1 MVKKLRE
8 YNKQILAGVSALLLI
23 VFLAPTA
30 VQQCTRANA
39 RPSTV
44 WATTK
49 DGSKLTL
56 GEREELRPQLAVLEV
71 LGDPVAST
79 LGLAKNP
86 DHWWLLVKEAKDA
99 GLVGGPSDGR
109 ALLEGLAAR
118 TNRKPDDLLAILS
131 AQTRQPMNSVLTTLA
146 DLRGVYRLA
155 ELVTG
160 SSRLGDARA
169 RLAARELLTDVTCE
183 IVPIDAA
190 LVGDAVP
197 VAPPTPDQLAEV
209 FNAGKSSL
217 SGAGPNGTGYK
228 FPDRIKLEWLFIAA
242 PEVARAMAS
251 DPALGQVELRKEF
264 LRNPT
269 AYGAPAA
276 ESSPNFDQYKDKV
289 RDAVQRRLVR
299 ERGERIAAAV
309 REWNRAATK
318 DFPVEGGVI
327 KLPADWRE
335 RVPTFAKLAEELT
348 NKLALPLPRVDSSG
362 PNWMTPADLDANAFL
377 GKATT
382 SEFGQPQALSALVKG
397 LREFD
402 ANTRMPLQ
410 AGIVGPMLVT
420 PNDDMIIWRVTEAQ
434 PSHEP
439 AALDEVRDQV
449 LRDTTAK
456 LRYAELAKRANDILA
471 AANKDGM
478 AAVARTYGT
487 TVENATGVHLADPNI
502 LRQFGARF
510 AGSLPKAGQDADAIR
525 AVVAKAATL
534 PSDKPIASVPDADRT
549 LAVPVEKRLALLIAR
564 ITDVK
569 PLTIEDYQEFG
580 RSGRLQA
587 ALGQD
592 DTRVDPIKVLSAEAT
607 EKRLGFVRMNPQGP
621 DRVAPSDAPAF

>member
-8 YNKQILAGVSALLLI
+8 YNKQILAGVSALLLV

-30 VQQCTRANA
+30 VQQCTRLDAK
-39 RPSTV
+39 PSTV

-49 DGSKLTL
+49 DGTKLTL
-56 GEREELRPQLAVLEV
+56 GEREELRPQLAVLEL

-109 ALLEGLAAR
+109 ALLDAMAAR
-118 TNRKPDDLLAILS
+118 TNRKADDLLSILS
-131 AQTRQPMNSVLTTLA
+131 AQSRQPINSVLTTLA

-169 RLAARELLTDVTCE
+169 RLAARELLTDVGCE

-190 LVGDAVP
+190 LVGDVVP
-197 VAPPTPDQLAEV
+197 VAPPTPDQMAEV

-217 SGAGPNGTGYK
+217 AGAGPNGTGYK
-228 FPDRIKLEWLFIAA
+228 FPDRVKLEWLFIAA
-242 PEVARAMAS
+242 PEVARAMAA
-251 DPALGQVELRKEF
+251 DPALGPVELRKEF
-264 LRNPT
+264 LRNPAT
-269 AYGAPAA
+269 YGAPAGEA
-276 ESSPNFDQYKDKV
+276 APSFDQYKDKV

-309 REWNRAATK
+309 REWNRTATK
-318 DFPVEGGVI
+318 DFAVENGIV

-335 RVPTFAKLAEELT
+335 RVPSLAKLAEELS
-348 NKLALPLPRVDSSG
+348 NKVSIPLGRVDSSG
-362 PNWMTPADLDANAFL
+362 PNWMTAQDLDGNAFL

-382 SEFGQPQALSALVKG
+382 SEFGQPQSLSALVKG
-397 LREFD
+397 LRDFD
-402 ANTRMPLQ
+402 ANSRLPLQ
-410 AGIVGPMLVT
+410 VGIIGPMLVT
-420 PNDDMIIWRVTEAQ
+420 PNDDMIVWRITEAQ

-439 AALDEVRDQV
+439 ASLDEVRDQV
-449 LRDTTAK
+449 MRDTTAK
-456 LRYAELAKRANDILA
+456 LRYAELVKGANDIVA
-471 AANKDGM
+471 AANKDGL

-487 TVENATGVHLADPNI
+487 TVENAPQVHLADPNI

-510 AGSLPKAGQDADAIR
+510 PGSLPKAGQDADAIR
-525 AVVAKAATL
+525 MIVAKAAGL
-534 PSDKPIASVPDADRT
+534 PSDKPVASVPDADRT

-564 ITDVK
+564 INDVK

-607 EKRLGFVRMNPQGP
+607 EKRQGFVRLNPQGP
-621 DRVAPSDAPAF
+621 DRVAPTDAPAF